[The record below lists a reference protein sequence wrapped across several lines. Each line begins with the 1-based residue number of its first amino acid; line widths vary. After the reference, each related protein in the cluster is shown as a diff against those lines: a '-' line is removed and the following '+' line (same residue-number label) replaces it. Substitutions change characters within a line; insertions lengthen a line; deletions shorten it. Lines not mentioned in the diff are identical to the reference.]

1 MLSSGKDINRLLRE
15 WPHDPAK
22 VNVRRIIG
30 EDGREKIQLRVD
42 LGILQMELDGRPDGK
57 RPFGKESLLDHYLN
71 NLKQHNLNKKTDEG
85 FELSREDC
93 LNLQQ
98 EAVQYYHRYLS
109 LFYLG
114 DFESVVRDTNRNI
127 KAFDFVERYAL
138 HPNDKLI
145 FDQFRP
151 FVLMMY
157 TRAMASI
164 ALKDKNFDLAIAH
177 VKKGVD
183 QIERL
188 NTEDPNEAAS
198 TNHELIFL
206 QCWMKEINGLK
217 PEDPLEKLER
227 EMNKAVQ
234 MENFELAA
242 KLRDEI
248 RIIVDPKLF
257 KSDL

>member
-15 WPHDPAK
+15 WPHDPSK

-71 NLKQHNLNKKTDEG
+71 NLKQHKLKKKTDEG
-85 FELSREDC
+85 FELSKEDC

-138 HPNDKLI
+138 DPKDKLI

-157 TRAMASI
+157 TRARASI

-188 NTEDPNEAAS
+188 QTEVPNESAS

-206 QCWMKEINGLK
+206 QRWMKEINELK

-227 EMNKAVQ
+227 EMNEAVQ
-234 MENFELAA
+234 TENFELAA

-248 RIIVDPKLF
+248 RIMAHPKLF